1 MPLLQVS
8 DSGQEIPK
16 AAKKAASQ
24 AGGCPHGTDGVE
36 AGRHAGD
43 RQGPVQELASE

>member
-1 MPLLQVS
+1 MPLLLVTE
-8 DSGQEIPK
+8 SGQEISK
-16 AAKKAASQ
+16 ASKKVASQ